1 MTLSVTDPE
10 QWYTAYEAAS
20 VKQQYAML
28 LETLAQPLTPD
39 FIEDVDLGMLLAMM
53 RDELVGNKQFD
64 KAVALI
70 RTMHQQQPDLHQEEY
85 PFLDNLLIEYFL
97 YRNEPEQVRE
107 GLNQFLL
114 NPVGDIDQ
122 TFITLDYLKLYD
134 ARDLAIELCKAAY
147 EPIKNSPNAIRGT
160 EMELSNVLLYDQM
173 QHTFEQLRQGEAVD
187 WEALTETAVQYGF
200 PKKPKWLAE
209 IQHNLTT
216 EVENSPTFLAQFK
229 RDRAGALRSLGVG
242 FYRYMAEQ
250 KQVSFVCS
258 SAIWKAVVGFLED
271 RQTPH
276 KKFSQPESYFAF
288 EQDELDRV
296 VTQMIGGLLSMA
308 QAVGVGLLWGV
319 PYVYDFLLAK
329 HIIPEAVHQQAISS
343 SAALKAMFTESYPH
357 RWRFDFVH
365 RWQLPDS
372 ISPEEFEAEAA
383 QFAASLE
390 PVEPLSEEPGK
401 GATFAAMVESLKQQ
415 LPPEIQESFEQAFGQ
430 ENDLEEEEE
439 EYVPPIVRFREPIAD
454 YKPPKKRKSF
464 LQMAAELPEG
474 DRKPLKK
481 FKKKRY

>member
-20 VKQQYAML
+20 IKQQYEIL
-28 LETLAQPLTPD
+28 LETLAQPLTPE
-39 FIEDVDLGMLLAMM
+39 FIEDIDLGMLLAIM
-53 RDELVGNKQFD
+53 RDALVD
-64 KAVALI
+64 KNQLEKAAAMIQAL
-70 RTMHQQQPDLHQEEY
+70 HQQQPELHQAEY

-97 YRNEPEQVRE
+97 YRNDPEQVRE
-107 GLNQFLL
+107 GLTQFLL
-114 NPVGDIDQ
+114 NPVEDIDQ

-173 QHTFEQLRQGEAVD
+173 QHIFEQLQQGEAVD
-187 WEALTETAVQYGF
+187 WETLTETAVQYGF

-216 EVENSPTFLAQFK
+216 EVENSPAFLAQFK
-229 RDRAGALRSLGVG
+229 RDREAALRTLAVS
-242 FYRYMAEQ
+242 FYRHMAEQ
-250 KQVSFVCS
+250 KQVSFICS
-258 SAIWKAVVGFLED
+258 SVIWKAVAGFLEE

-288 EQDELDRV
+288 EQDELDRA

-308 QAVGVGLLWGV
+308 QAIGVGLLWGV
-319 PYVYDFLLAK
+319 PYVYDFLFAK
-329 HIIPEAVHQQAISS
+329 QIIPEAVHQQAISS
-343 SAALKAMFTESYPH
+343 SAALKAMFTESFPH

-365 RWQLPDS
+365 RWQPPDS
-372 ISPEEFEAEAA
+372 VSAEEFEAEAA

-390 PVEPLSEEPGK
+390 PVEPLSEEPGE
-401 GATFAAMVESLKQQ
+401 GATFDSMVESLKQQ
-415 LPPEIQESFEQAFGQ
+415 MPPEVREAFEKMREKEDF
-430 ENDLEEEEE
+430 EEEEE
-439 EYVPPIVRFREPIAD
+439 EDYVPPIVRFREPIAD
-454 YKPPKKRKSF
+454 YEPPKKRKSF

-474 DRKPLKK
+474 DRKPPKK
-481 FKKKRY
+481 FKKKR

>member
-20 VKQQYAML
+20 VKQQYEML

-39 FIEDVDLGMLLAMM
+39 FIEDIDLGMLLAIM
-53 RDELVGNKQFD
+53 RDALVDKNQLE

-70 RTMHQQQPDLHQEEY
+70 HALHQQQPELHQAEY

-97 YRNEPEQVRE
+97 YQSEPEQVRE

-114 NPVGDIDQ
+114 NPVEDIDQ

-134 ARDLAIELCKAAY
+134 ARDLAIELCQAAY

-173 QHTFEQLRQGEAVD
+173 QTAYKQLQQGEAVN
-187 WEALTETAVQYGF
+187 WEALTEMAVQYGF
-200 PKKPKWLAE
+200 PKKAKWLAE
-209 IQHNLTT
+209 IQHNLTV
-216 EVENSPTFLAQFK
+216 EVENNAAFLAQFK
-229 RDRAGALRSLGVG
+229 RDREAALRTLAVG
-242 FYRYMAEQ
+242 FCRDMAEQ
-250 KQVSFVCS
+250 KQVSFICS
-258 SAIWKAVVGFLED
+258 SAIWKAVTSFLEE
-271 RQTPH
+271 RQLPR

-288 EQDELDRV
+288 EQEELDRA

-329 HIIPEAVHQQAISS
+329 QIIPEVVHQQAIASS
-343 SAALKAMFTESYPH
+343 TALKAMFTESFPH

-365 RWQLPDS
+365 RWQPPDS

-415 LPPEIQESFEQAFGQ
+415 LPPEIQESFEQAFRQ
-430 ENDLEEEEE
+430 ENDLEEEDEE
-439 EYVPPIVRFREPIAD
+439 EYVPPIVRFREPIDD

-464 LQMAAELPEG
+464 LQIAAELPEG
-474 DRKPLKK
+474 DRKPPKK
-481 FKKKRY
+481 FKKKR